1 MFSKNEMN
9 VWYRKS
15 LDNYFSQDLTE
26 KIIYIV
32 NKESEQWVNLK
43 ENIKLKLKNNI
54 FHNLLYFRKNPIYI
68 EYGNNSD
75 YYYFDL
81 YRNNKLEYKIICKK
95 NNLKLNNLKLKW
107 INPMIWFWDEN
118 DKISD

>member
-68 EYGNNSD
+68 EYGNNAD

-95 NNLKLNNLKLKW
+95 NNLKLKW